1 MIRLASTTA
10 VLLCSS
16 IAAFAGPV
24 EVPPPPPP
32 VYVEPET
39 CAQAFDC
46 FYGGFELGF
55 GDGYVDEIAQPVAG
69 ANFPS
74 RTLTFDGEAY
84 GVFAGYN
91 VQNGST
97 VFGGEVRY
105 LHVDLTDASGAFEI
119 DTILDIR
126 GRVGLA
132 SSDALM
138 IYGAAGW
145 STVSTMAGV
154 NAFDM
159 TGFNYG
165 VGVEY
170 NINESLFLGADVTGR
185 QVEGS
190 AGVFDY
196 DAVLNTATLRAGFR
210 F

>member
-1 MIRLASTTA
+1 MKRLATMTAIFVASST
-10 VLLCSS
+10 
-16 IAAFAGPV
+16 AAFAGPV

-32 VYVEPET
+32 VYVEPEA
-39 CAQAFDC
+39 CALAFDC
-46 FYGGFELGF
+46 FYGGVEFGF
-55 GDGYVDEIAQPVAG
+55 GDGYVDETTAVVG
-69 ANFPS
+69 ANVVS

-84 GVFAGYN
+84 GAFAGYN
-91 VQNGST
+91 IQNGST

-105 LHVDLTDASGAFEI
+105 LHVNLADASGAFEI
-119 DTILDIR
+119 DSVLDIR

-145 STVSTMAGV
+145 STASAMGA
-154 NAFDM
+154 ASFDM

-190 AGVFDY
+190 NGGFDY